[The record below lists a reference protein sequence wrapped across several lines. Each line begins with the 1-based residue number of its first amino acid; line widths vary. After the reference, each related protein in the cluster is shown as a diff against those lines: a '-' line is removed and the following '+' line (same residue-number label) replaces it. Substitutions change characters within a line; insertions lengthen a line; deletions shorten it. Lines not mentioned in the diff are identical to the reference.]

1 VNEFQPPIGGSDPPP
16 SVLAA
21 QVEALIERIAA
32 NRDRQCA
39 QLRSSAEA
47 QTRALLR
54 SARKDA
60 LADVRAA
67 IARER
72 KQSEQALQQAV
83 AAATLEARQ
92 RTQAAMRTLLT
103 VMWGKIE
110 AALEARWDDAA
121 QRRVWLE
128 AAVHQADRL
137 LSERSWRI
145 EHGAGWPVEELGALT
160 TVGSADWRGP
170 APKVEL
176 ACDPGVRAG
185 IRIRTA
191 GACLDATAAGLLAS
205 RTDVESAFLALFLSP
220 VKPR

>member
-1 VNEFQPPIGGSDPPP
+1 MPISGPGPPS

-21 QVEALIERIAA
+21 QVEALIERIDA

-39 QLRSSAEA
+39 QLRASSETEA
-47 QTRALLR
+47 RDLLR

-60 LADVRAA
+60 LADVRVA

-103 VMWGKIE
+103 MMWGRIE
-110 AALEARWDDAA
+110 AALEARWADAA
-121 QRRVWLE
+121 QRRSWLE
-128 AAVHQADRL
+128 AAVRQADRL
-137 LSERSWRI
+137 LSEHSWRI
-145 EHGAGWPVEELGALT
+145 EHGAGWPAEELGALAT
-160 TVGSADWRGP
+160 LGFAERRGP
-170 APKVEL
+170 ARKVEL

-191 GACLDATAAGLLAS
+191 GACLDATAAGLTTS
-205 RTDVESAFLALFLSP
+205 RTEVESVFLALFLSP
-220 VKPR
+220 GKPR

>member
-1 VNEFQPPIGGSDPPP
+1 VNELKAPISGTGLPP

-21 QVEALIERIAA
+21 QVEALIGRIAA

-39 QLRSSAEA
+39 ELRSTAEA
-47 QTRALLR
+47 QMRDLLR

-103 VMWGKIE
+103 TMWRTIE
-110 AALEARWDDAA
+110 AVLEARWADAA
-121 QRRVWLE
+121 QRRSWLE
-128 AAVHQADRL
+128 AAVRQADRM

-145 EHGAGWPVEELGALT
+145 EHGAGWPVDELGALT
-160 TVGSADWRGP
+160 TLGSADRRGQ
-170 APKVEL
+170 ARKVEL
-176 ACDPGVRAG
+176 ACDPALRAG

-205 RTDVESAFLALFLSP
+205 RAEVESVFLALFLSP
-220 VKPR
+220 DKPR

>member
-1 VNEFQPPIGGSDPPP
+1 MNDIQEPTGSPGPPP
-16 SVLAA
+16 TVLAA
-21 QVEALIERIAA
+21 QAEALIERIAV

-39 QLRSSAEA
+39 QLRATTEA
-47 QTRALLR
+47 QTRDLLR

-60 LADVRAA
+60 LAEVRAA

-72 KQSEQALQQAV
+72 KQSDQALQQAV

-103 VMWGKIE
+103 TMWKTIE
-110 AALEARWDDAA
+110 DVLEARWADAA
-121 QRRVWLE
+121 QRRSWLE
-128 AAVHQADRL
+128 AAVRQADCL

-145 EHGAGWPVEELGALT
+145 EHGAGWPAEELAALT
-160 TVGSADWRGP
+160 TLGSADRRGP
-170 APKVEL
+170 QRQVEL

-191 GACLDATAAGLLAS
+191 GACLDATTAGLLAS
-205 RTDVESAFLALFLSP
+205 RADVESMFLALFLSP
-220 VKPR
+220 EKPR